1 MRNLLIL
8 IIIILSFS
16 LFSCEKNTSP
26 LHEIPSEIT
35 LREITS
41 SDDSH
46 IADSI
51 RSLYRTDAARLALNH
66 VYQNK
71 LPDTASV
78 NIPQQLIDSFYSGLI
93 HIYNCTTITS
103 VDTITKIRPV
113 HTLPYVSLYHIW
125 VHVDTSYNWTKQ
137 WENGFTFTGNDAIDS
152 LLIEYELELGSYSF
166 YPDVSLKTHK
176 PLNMRTLGKI
186 FEKISGVIFAVPDV
200 LVGSGDDL
208 EANLESLWIRYI
220 FSFGWGDCP
229 AGCIHRRFWE
239 YTVSDSGEVRYWGSY
254 GDKLYIK

>member
-1 MRNLLIL
+1 MSNFLIL
-8 IIIILSFS
+8 IIIVLSLS
-16 LFSCEKNTSP
+16 VFSCEKNTSP

-41 SDDSH
+41 NDDSH

-93 HIYNCTTITS
+93 HIFNCKTITS

-113 HTLPYVSLYHIW
+113 HTFPYVSLYYLW
-125 VHVDTSYNWTKQ
+125 VHVDTSYTWTKQ
-137 WENGFTFTGNDAIDS
+137 WENGFTFTGNDTIDS
-152 LLIEYELELGSYSF
+152 LLIEYELELESYSI
-166 YPDVSLKTHK
+166 YQMAILKAHK
-176 PLNMRTLGKI
+176 PLNMKTLGKM
-186 FEKISGVIFAVPDV
+186 FEKISGVTYAEPEGFG
-200 LVGSGDDL
+200 GSGDDL
-208 EANLESLWIRYI
+208 EANLELLWIRYI
-220 FSFGWGDCP
+220 FSIGWGDCP
-229 AGCIHRRFWE
+229 AGCINRRFWE
-239 YTVSDSGEVRYWGSY
+239 YTVSDAGEVRYWGSY